1 MPHPHDLTDDRF
13 LADFLACRLPA
24 AGFDHW
30 SHLRAAWLLLQ
41 RHPLEDA
48 VELSCDGIARLAA
61 HLGVPGKYHRTLSE
75 ALVRLMAAAGAVGQA
90 WPEFLA
96 ANPSLVQ
103 DAQGLLNRYYSPE
116 RLAEPLARRTF
127 LPPDLTPL
135 PPCPRL
141 PPHPAP

>member
-30 SHLRAAWLLLQ
+30 GHLRAAWLLLQ

-48 VELSCDGIARLAA
+48 VELSCDGIARLAT

-75 ALVRLMAAAGAVGQA
+75 ALVRLMAAAGAVGQP

-96 ANPSLVQ
+96 VNPRLVA
-103 DAQGLLNRYYSPE
+103 DAQGLLGEYYSAA
-116 RLAEPLARRTF
+116 RLADPLARTAF
-127 LPPDLTPL
+127 LPPDLAPL
-135 PPCPRL
+135 PPCATPSTVT
-141 PPHPAP
+141 PA

>member
-1 MPHPHDLTDDRF
+1 MPHPHDLSDDRF

-48 VELSCDGIARLAA
+48 VALSCTGIARLAA

-75 ALVRLMAAAGAVGQA
+75 ALVRLMAAAGAVGQP
-90 WPEFLA
+90 WTEFLA
-96 ANPSLVQ
+96 ANPELVH
-103 DAQGLLNRYYSPE
+103 DARGRLNRYYSPE
-116 RLAEPLARRTF
+116 RLADPQARQTF
-127 LPPDLTPL
+127 LPPDLTSL
-135 PPCPRL
+135 PPCPYLL
-141 PPHPAP
+141 PPPAP